1 MQTTEHIKHV
11 NCDTCGFHEPVK
23 YTTIQVSS
31 GDVYVICDSC
41 MTILGNM
48 DAKHLFAIGFK
59 AGKYAEGKRMEA
71 VAEYDDSPGF
81 KYTEQQ
87 FMRDIGELIKR
98 LKFRG
103 TEDAQ
108 PE

>member
-1 MQTTEHIKHV
+1 MKTVEKINHV
-11 NCDTCGFHEPVK
+11 DCDTCGFHEPVK
-23 YTTIQVSS
+23 YTTIAVSS
-31 GDVYVICDSC
+31 GDIYVICDSC

-48 DAKHLFAIGFK
+48 DAKHLFTIGYK
-59 AGKYAEGKRMEA
+59 AGQYAEGKRMES
-71 VAEYDDSPGF
+71 VAEYDDVSPGF

-103 TEDAQ
+103 VEDAR
-108 PE
+108 E